1 MTVFS
6 SDPSA
11 GSLCDR
17 FRRWWRDA
25 ARPVEPVVAVPVPV
39 PPSPPRLPDLV
50 LEREAPEPVLVP
62 AQGDAFD
69 FRIQPVYTWTAKNMP
84 LDEFRQRVENRL
96 GWAGHLVRDQSSDL
110 ARQHEPH
117 RALQLERELNGHFA
131 GRVWSR
137 SGDAPTL
144 GVRVRVLPDQRIR
157 ERLRPYWE
165 ERISI
170 ECAHDLATLR
180 TRQAEELTSRWRE
193 VLCNLHDDPVTRH
206 AARLA
211 EKQFAQVFGEYA
223 DERRR
228 VPMELAD
235 LLRDALKGHHDLG
248 LGPSE
253 YTEAWDA
260 AIRAHQ
266 LQYGLTEPI

>member
-6 SDPSA
+6 SDRSVT
-11 GSLCDR
+11 SLCAR
-17 FRRWWRDA
+17 FSRWWRDSTHTTA
-25 ARPVEPVVAVPVPV
+25 PEVLITAPA
-39 PPSPPRLPDLV
+39 PPPLANLV
-50 LEREAPEPVLVP
+50 LRREAPEPLRVP
-62 AQGDAFD
+62 AMGDAFD
-69 FRIQPVYTWTAKNMP
+69 FHVHPAYTWTGKGGSFS
-84 LDEFRQRVENRL
+84 EFRERIDGYL
-96 GWAGHLVRDQSSDL
+96 GWAGHLVRDQSADL
-110 ARQHEPH
+110 ARRREPH
-117 RALQLERELNGHFA
+117 RSHQLEQDLNAHFA
-131 GRVWSR
+131 GKSWPRTGEGPRFTVQ
-137 SGDAPTL
+137 
-144 GVRVRVLPDQRIR
+144 VRVLPDQRIR

-165 ERISI
+165 ERISL
-170 ECAHDLATLR
+170 ECAHELATLR

-206 AARLA
+206 AARLT

-223 DERRR
+223 EERRR

-266 LQYGLTEPI
+266 RQYGLAVEPT